1 MDKIEFQF
9 VIYKVQNLANGG
21 YRVAL
26 DIPSVHAK
34 EAAVLL
40 VRADAPGIIGRA
52 RITLGKNEDIDQQED
67 DYGL

>member
-26 DIPSVHAK
+26 DVPSVYAK
-34 EAAVLL
+34 EVAMLL
-40 VRADAPGIIGRA
+40 VYSDSPGITGSAKIELSKEEG
-52 RITLGKNEDIDQQED
+52 DQEVEN
-67 DYGL
+67 YGL